1 MSYIDVSCT
10 QACEKY
16 NFMRNIKSS
25 YLVSVLTILNRINS
39 TFFESQKIQTKLA

>member
-10 QACEKY
+10 RVCEKY